1 MTEDISANALRLAA
15 PGRRERKRRQVAC
28 HLADTAWTL
37 FGKHGFERVTM
48 EHIAE
53 TADVSKATLY
63 KHFPVKEALLRHRIH
78 RELADELPTL
88 MAELVKFPTVTQRMQ
103 EFFRHSADW
112 SVVHR
117 DYLGPYLRFCLGEV
131 GMQEAPERQNGLD
144 QVFANFISVGQL
156 SGEFGSTANPLLLA
170 YYLQYLHLAA
180 LLRWVDTPGLDLNTE
195 FECMLEL
202 FLYGLGRK

>member
-1 MTEDISANALRLAA
+1 MTYHISTNASSLAV
-15 PGRRERKRRQVAC
+15 PGRRERKRRQIAC

-48 EHIAE
+48 ERIAE
-53 TADVSKATLY
+53 MADVSKATLY

-78 RELADELPTL
+78 RDLADELPTL
-88 MAELVKFPTVTQRMQ
+88 LTELAKFPTVTQRLH

-112 SVVHR
+112 SVLHR

-156 SGEFGSTANPLLLA
+156 SGEFGSTENPLLLA

-180 LLRWVDTPGLDLNTE
+180 LLRWVGTPGLDLNTE
-195 FECMLEL
+195 FERMLEL
-202 FLYGLGRK
+202 FVYGLGPK